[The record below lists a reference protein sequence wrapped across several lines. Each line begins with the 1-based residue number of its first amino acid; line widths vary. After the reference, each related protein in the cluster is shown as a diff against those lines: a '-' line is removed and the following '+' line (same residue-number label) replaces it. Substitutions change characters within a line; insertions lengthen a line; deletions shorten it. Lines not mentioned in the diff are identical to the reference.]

1 MVDPRWVRRMWDL
14 FCEAGDV
21 ADVQGQR
28 FAEPA
33 NKKLSM
39 PEVHT
44 MSTAVAGRASRMG
57 RGGVFYLMWGCFLSY
72 VISVIRRISV
82 DDIIVI
88 LIFRLVF
95 ISKLSTRIRGQ
106 R

>member
-1 MVDPRWVRRMWDL
+1 MPAARKAKCIEIKHNLLCVIVRDR
-14 FCEAGDV
+14 FCLQDSVVVNAAAFTTLGK
-21 ADVQGQR
+21 QR
-28 FAEPA
+28 KE
-33 NKKLSM
+33 
-39 PEVHT
+39 
-44 MSTAVAGRASRMG
+44 
-57 RGGVFYLMWGCFLSY
+57 GGVFYLMWGCFLSC